1 MMGIRRSAARRIALV
16 AFCAYALAMLV
27 LAAAVFY
34 ATHAAF
40 SRQLNQQVEQASSA
54 LLVEYRDGG
63 LPDLSR
69 TIAMQHSPGPISLGM
84 ALFGPDGR
92 RMAGNLDTNAPAPGW
107 QRIAF
112 FDPSE
117 GPDTARAKV
126 TALPGGYR
134 LVVAADLEDLQ
145 AIDNAILG
153 IFAVAMVMLLG
164 IGIGGALV
172 LARYLRAKLAVI
184 DDTAAAIVAGD
195 LARRAPVGSHGDE
208 FDRVAASLNA
218 MLDRIAAL
226 IANLRQVS
234 ADLAHDL
241 RTPLAGLRNHLER
254 MAQGAQSAPRIGPA
268 LDKTD
273 EVLQLFDAILRISEV
288 EEGSLRRAFTRLDLA
303 GLLSELSETLN
314 LLAEDAG
321 RRLETRWQSG
331 LTVLGDRQL
340 LAQVLTNLVEN
351 TLRHTP
357 PGSKIDVSV
366 LGDADWVTLQV
377 RDNGPG
383 IPEADRARALQRF
396 VRLEA
401 SRSTPGHGLGLSLVN
416 AIAAAHG
423 AQLML
428 GDAAPGLIVTLT
440 FPRKSAS

>member
-1 MMGIRRSAARRIALV
+1 MGIRQSAARRIALM
-16 AFCAYALAMLV
+16 AFCAYALAMLL
-27 LAAAVFY
+27 LAVAVFY

-40 SRQLNQQVEQASSA
+40 SRQLNQGVEQASSA

-63 LPDLSR
+63 LADLSR
-69 TIAMQHSPGPISLGM
+69 TIDMQHSPGPISLGM

-92 RMAGNLDTNAPAPGW
+92 RVAGNLDTNAPMPGW

-112 FDPSE
+112 FDPLE

-126 TALPGGYR
+126 TALSGGYR
-134 LVVAADLEDLQ
+134 LVVAADLEDLT
-145 AIDNAILG
+145 AIDHAILG

-172 LARYLRAKLAVI
+172 LARYLQAKLAVI

-195 LARRAPVGSHGDE
+195 LARRAPVGRNGDE

-254 MAQGAQSAPRIGPA
+254 MAQGGQSAPQIGPA

-303 GLLSELSETLN
+303 GLLGELSETLN

-321 RRLETRWQSG
+321 KRLETRWQTG
-331 LTVLGDRQL
+331 LYVLGDRQL

-383 IPEADRARALQRF
+383 IPEADRARVLQRF

-423 AQLML
+423 ARLTL